1 MVTAM
6 LLEAPQLIRTL
17 APGIIIDDDLDDEDD
32 DKV

>member
-17 APGIIIDDDLDDEDD
+17 APEIIIDNDHDDEDD
-32 DKV
+32 DKE

>member
-17 APGIIIDDDLDDEDD
+17 APGNIIDDDHDDEDD
-32 DKV
+32 DKE

>member
-17 APGIIIDDDLDDEDD
+17 APGIIIDNDHDDEDE
-32 DKV
+32 DKE